1 MAIKVTKKAVIN
13 EYGLNRIVCIPY
25 ADLQHTLGDI
35 SPVYYTAGVYGWNA
49 DIYIVDR
56 FAICT
61 GYRPFGHIELSR
73 NELRKLED
81 IAKRYSPRFARSQ
94 LLHTLEVI
102 NERQVKVC

>member
-73 NELRKLED
+73 EETQKLELL
-81 IAKRYSPRFARSQ
+81 AKAVSPELARDELIQ
-94 LLHTLEVI
+94 LIKLA
-102 NERQVKVC
+102 NER